1 MIHQR
6 AELAPDASA
15 AVPAVHLKS
24 FTRATLVYRKRIAR
38 TEHAR
43 PGDLVAVY
51 ADRSEPF
58 AYGIYNPRSEL
69 ALRILWRGAEYPT
82 QDAWSRRLQDAVS
95 FRHEFLRL
103 PETTAAYRVVHAES
117 DLFSGFVVDRF
128 GPVLSAEVFSLGFY
142 QRASSIM
149 PELARLCGTPHW
161 LVRPAPGFES
171 QEGCQPPEI
180 ASDGCPDAVTVT
192 ENNVRFR
199 VQFQGSHKTGFFC
212 DQRDNRQAL
221 ARFCEGRRVLDLCC
235 YTGGFSV
242 YAASQGQASEV
253 TGIDLDA
260 IPLKTAKQN
269 ANLNQCRVRF
279 TQADVFA
286 WMRDMIRNGQQ
297 YDVVILDPPKLIRA
311 RHEIE
316 EGTRRHFALNRL
328 AMQLVSKGGLLLT
341 CSCAGLLSEAEFTR
355 LVFAASWSE
364 PEPDAAEDI
373 KSLYSCGG
381 RSARVFHR
389 SGAAPDHPVIA
400 SCPETEYFKAMW
412 LRID

>member
-1 MIHQR
+1 
-6 AELAPDASA
+6 
-15 AVPAVHLKS
+15 
-24 FTRATLVYRKRIAR
+24 
-38 TEHAR
+38 
-43 PGDLVAVY
+43 
-51 ADRSEPF
+51 
-58 AYGIYNPRSEL
+58 
-69 ALRILWRGAEYPT
+69 
-82 QDAWSRRLQDAVS
+82 
-95 FRHEFLRL
+95 
-103 PETTAAYRVVHAES
+103 
-117 DLFSGFVVDRF
+117 
-128 GPVLSAEVFSLGFY
+128 
-142 QRASSIM
+142 
-149 PELARLCGTPHW
+149 
-161 LVRPAPGFES
+161 VRPAPGFES

-373 KSLYSCGG
+373 KALYSSGG
-381 RSARVFHR
+381 RSARVFQR